1 MATGEVGSRAAIAR
15 ILTIAIVGMTLS
27 ACTSGRVPSLEP
39 AVVSI
44 EETAASDTGGNML
57 NGGQV
62 VKTAKAEAAGPPG
75 AIDGEQGG
83 RDGGNRNGSDRP

>member
-62 VKTAKAEAAGPPG
+62 VKTAKAEAAGPAG